1 MFLIAGRL
9 LGYEPH
15 TTGYTLVSTYYKF
28 NIKNAMG
35 IWLIGL
41 AVSLLFFLICILIR
55 KIYLT
60 SANNNEAA
68 SDK

>member
-1 MFLIAGRL
+1 
-9 LGYEPH
+9 
-15 TTGYTLVSTYYKF
+15 
-28 NIKNAMG
+28 MG

>member
-1 MFLIAGRL
+1 
-9 LGYEPH
+9 
-15 TTGYTLVSTYYKF
+15 LVSTYYKF